1 MPASI
6 LSIYG
11 GEFIMRS
18 KKNSHPLL
26 QIADIY
32 LKCRVARSSAALS
45 YSLTLS
51 VFPMLICLS
60 IMLGSL
66 ELKAEDIVYF
76 GRGIIP
82 ESAIGF
88 IETYFSYASGGN
100 TRALF
105 AAAIMMLLASS
116 SAAFRSLENTMA
128 DIHGTSR
135 SPKLNR
141 LILSFILSVVFLV
154 SIYLSCGIIL
164 SGKWIFLK
172 LSEYLSLSLSLFA
185 RIWNWLRF
193 FVLFFIMYVMILGVY
208 AVTAPIEYRRIK
220 RGTGAFIAAVSIV
233 MMSILFSWFIGMSVR
248 YTLVYGSLAS
258 IIILMIWFYLCCM
271 VLILGN
277 TVNVVLAG
285 FKDRL

>member
-1 MPASI
+1 MQI
-6 LSIYG
+6 
-11 GEFIMRS
+11 
-18 KKNSHPLL
+18 KKPSHPLL

-51 VFPMLICLS
+51 VFPLLICLS

-128 DIHGTSR
+128 DIHGASR

-141 LILSFILSVVFLV
+141 LILSFVFSLVFLV
-154 SIYLSCGIIL
+154 SIYMSCGIIL
-164 SGKWIFLK
+164 SGKWIFMK
-172 LSEYLSLSLSLFA
+172 LSEYLSLTLFA

-208 AVTAPIEYRRIK
+208 AVTAPLEYRRIN

-277 TVNVVLAG
+277 AVNVVMAG
-285 FKDRL
+285 SEDRQFKNYEQK